1 MDSSY
6 FSEHSE
12 PPDLNFLQNTID
24 TTDRPV
30 SISFASEF
38 NVKIKKLYFIS
49 PLLCTN
55 LKYLKTYEFLLN
67 NADNI
72 YYKTYDS
79 KIDKNIDE
87 YRTFSYILNNEC
99 ISESYVMYAI
109 IGGVSTI
116 VVLIIIAIIL
126 FILYWRK
133 RKAQQQLN
141 VIQPEGRTYRETQIV
156 MQIENAGLLKTD
168 L

>member
-1 MDSSY
+1 M
-6 FSEHSE
+6 
-12 PPDLNFLQNTID
+12 
-24 TTDRPV
+24 
-30 SISFASEF
+30 
-38 NVKIKKLYFIS
+38 
-49 PLLCTN
+49 LCTN
-55 LKYLKTYEFLLN
+55 LQYLKTYEFLLT

-72 YYKTYDS
+72 YFKTFDS
-79 KIDKNIDE
+79 KNDNNIDE
-87 YRTFSYILNNEC
+87 YRTFSSILKNQC
-99 ISESYVMYAI
+99 ISESYVLYGI
-109 IGGVSTI
+109 IGGVSAI
-116 VVLIIIAIIL
+116 VILIIIAIIL